1 MALRAHRRAQL
12 RRGNVDEAQAS
23 RERRIAHQIVLGVR
37 GARAVAGLA
46 ADLDGDRG
54 SRRRL
59 PGGVTREAAGL
70 GAPREPVAGHGVTGG
85 LPRRELLRV
94 TGPARRTARPVP
106 PIASRGRDEPAQCE
120 ERERD
125 RPHAPDPTAAFGRR
139 GTQGV
144 VAVHVIGLTGGIAS
158 GKSTVARML
167 AARGAAVVDAD
178 RLARQVVEP
187 GQPALAELVAR
198 FGAQILAPD
207 GQLDRKRLG
216 AIAFADPQARA
227 DLGRITHPRI
237 AAASAAAIATW
248 ADGGAGVV
256 FYEAALLVENRA
268 HTGLAGL
275 IVVSVTPEVQHA
287 RLVARDGLS
296 PDEASARIS
305 AQAPLADK
313 LAAATWVIENH
324 GDEAA
329 LAAEVDRVVAE
340 IERRFGPIKVT
351 PATTG
356 STGRVALPKT
366 DVALVTGFPA
376 FTARRMIAKL
386 AIHEPE
392 TKLFVLAREK
402 FAAEAQQFLAT
413 IPNGERAEILVGDVC
428 DMDLGLSSL
437 EYRALTREVT
447 WIHHLAG
454 IYFMGVDRETARR
467 VNVVGTRSILDLARD
482 AGRLER
488 VVHWSTAMVSGD
500 RRGTFYE
507 EDLDV
512 GQKFHNDYER
522 TKFDAEKLVRD
533 ALRQLP
539 ITVLRPGIIVGD
551 SRTGEIDK
559 LDGPYYLMV
568 LIATNASGLRLP
580 LLGRGDAP
588 LHLVPIDY
596 VIDAAWHVIRSEG
609 AAGKTF
615 HLVDPNPLSAR
626 AVFEGVAEHAHTEK
640 PRGHIPR
647 PIARAVLRT
656 PGLSRLGRG
665 PSAFVDVLD
674 HPVHYDQ
681 TNTAAALRGS
691 GLTCPSLGD
700 YLPALVR
707 YVLDVSRP
715 VRPAGDDVTD
725 PLD

>member
-1 MALRAHRRAQL
+1 ML
-12 RRGNVDEAQAS
+12 
-23 RERRIAHQIVLGVR
+23 
-37 GARAVAGLA
+37 
-46 ADLDGDRG
+46 
-54 SRRRL
+54 
-59 PGGVTREAAGL
+59 
-70 GAPREPVAGHGVTGG
+70 
-85 LPRRELLRV
+85 
-94 TGPARRTARPVP
+94 
-106 PIASRGRDEPAQCE
+106 
-120 ERERD
+120 
-125 RPHAPDPTAAFGRR
+125 
-139 GTQGV
+139 
-144 VAVHVIGLTGGIAS
+144 GLTGGIAS
-158 GKSTVARML
+158 GKSTVARL
-167 AARGAAVVDAD
+167 LRERGAAVVDAD
-178 RLARQVVEP
+178 LLARQVVEP

-198 FGAQILAPD
+198 FGTQILTPD
-207 GQLDRKRLG
+207 GLLDRKRLG

-237 AAASAAAIATW
+237 AAASASAIATW
-248 ADGGAGVV
+248 ADAGANVV

-268 HTGLAGL
+268 HLGLAGL
-275 IVVSVTPEVQHA
+275 IVVSASAEVQHA
-287 RLVARDGLS
+287 RLVARDGLTA
-296 PDEASARIS
+296 DEATARIV

-313 LAAATWVIENH
+313 LAVATWVIENQ
-324 GDEAA
+324 GEPAA
-329 LAAEVDRVVAE
+329 LGSEVERVVAD
-340 IERRFGPIKVT
+340 IERRFGTIAVRSR
-351 PATTG
+351 ATTG
-356 STGRVALPKT
+356 TTGRVALPRR

-386 AIHEPE
+386 AASEPE
-392 TKLFVLAREK
+392 TKLFVLVREK
-402 FAAEAQQFLAT
+402 FAAQAAQLLAS

-437 EYRALTREVT
+437 EYRALSREVT

-467 VNVVGTRSILDLARD
+467 VNVTGTKTILDLARD

-488 VVHWSTAMVSGD
+488 LVHWSTAMVSGD

-507 EDLDV
+507 QDLDA

-522 TKFDAEKLVRD
+522 TKFDAEKLVHT
-533 ALRQLP
+533 ALRHLP
-539 ITVLRPGIIVGD
+539 ITVVRPGIIVGD

-596 VIDAAWHVIRSEG
+596 VIEAAWRVGRSEG

-615 HLVDPNPLSAR
+615 HLVDPAPLSAR

-647 PIARAVLRT
+647 PLARAVLRT

-681 TNTAAALRGS
+681 ANTAAALAGT
-691 GLTCPSLGD
+691 GVVCPPLAD
-700 YLPALVR
+700 YLPTLVR

-715 VRPAGDDVTD
+715 VRLEQDDVSD